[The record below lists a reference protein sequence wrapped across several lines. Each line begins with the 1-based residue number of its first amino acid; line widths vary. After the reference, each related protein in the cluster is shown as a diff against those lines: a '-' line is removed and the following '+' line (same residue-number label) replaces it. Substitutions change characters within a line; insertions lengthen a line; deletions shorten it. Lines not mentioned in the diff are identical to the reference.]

1 MMDVTHNK
9 FSAYLVV
16 AVSNKRMQYMKKKKK
31 LMNVELNQID
41 VQEKNYEDFEKQ
53 YTGYVAEKTA
63 FILSEWERYPEW
75 MIMIESRSLFRC
87 IRNLKERERKLLFAR
102 VFGELSFKEIGE
114 KYNMTSKQAEM
125 AFYYILRKIRKE
137 LEVRKNDK
145 I

>member
-41 VQEKNYEDFEKQ
+41 VQEKNYENFEKQ
-53 YTGYVAEKTA
+53 YTGYVVEKTA

-75 MIMIESRSLFRC
+75 MIMIESRSLFRS
-87 IRNLKERERKLLFAR
+87 IKNLKERERRLLFAR

-125 AFYYILRKIRKE
+125 AFYYILRKIRKQM
-137 LEVRKNDK
+137 EVRGNDE